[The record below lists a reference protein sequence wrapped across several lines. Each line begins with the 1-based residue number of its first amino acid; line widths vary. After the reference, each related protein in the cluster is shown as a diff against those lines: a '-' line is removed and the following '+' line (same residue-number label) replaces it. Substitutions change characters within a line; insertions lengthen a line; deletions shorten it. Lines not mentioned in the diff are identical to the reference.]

1 MKILTIEYERVP
13 VDWKEIDSAILKAE
27 ARHIFDLQ
35 QSNLI
40 RQIHFTA
47 DTKRA
52 VIEWEADTLEDVKTA
67 IKSFPLVQAG
77 LIDFEYYPLA
87 PYSGFNRLFG

>member
-1 MKILTIEYERVP
+1 MKILTIEFERVP
-13 VDWKEIDSAILKAE
+13 VDWKEIDPALLKAE
-27 ARHIFDLQ
+27 ARHVFNLQ
-35 QSNLI
+35 QADLI

-52 VIEWEADTLEDVKTA
+52 VIEWEADSLEKVKTE
-67 IKSFPLVQAG
+67 ISSFPLVQAG

-87 PYSGFNRLFG
+87 PYSGFNTLFG

>member
-13 VDWKEIDSAILKAE
+13 VDWQEIDSALLKAE
-27 ARHIFDLQ
+27 ARRVFDLQ
-35 QSNLI
+35 QANLI

-47 DTKRA
+47 DKKRA
-52 VIEWEADTLEDVKTA
+52 VIEWEAETLEDVKTA
-67 IKSFPLVQAG
+67 INSFPLVQAG
-77 LIDFEYYPLA
+77 LIDFEYYPLV

>member
-1 MKILTIEYERVP
+1 MKILTIEFEREP
-13 VDWKEIDSAILKAE
+13 VAWKEIDPALLKAE

-35 QSNLI
+35 QAGLI

-52 VIEWEADTLEDVKTA
+52 VIEWEADTLDEVKTE
-67 IKSFPLVQAG
+67 INSFPLVQAG
-77 LIDFEYYPLA
+77 LIDFEYFPLA
-87 PYSGFNRLFG
+87 PYTGFNRLFG